1 MKKIS
6 LILLAVL
13 SLTACKRDSS
23 VVYLNGDDDDI
34 IIRVDDGMKV
44 NLTVNWS
51 DLATAP
57 DGMTVYL
64 YPTGND
70 TVDSTVRSWHFDNV
84 QSASVTVPEQD
95 YSVICF
101 NQSENELAGYVFD
114 FRDYATATVT
124 AKDLS
129 NLAPLAIAS
138 MSSLQSTR
146 ALNLMGVLKPVN
158 VVKTMSLKIHVAGF
172 NERVEVKGT
181 LSNMPAGVTMC
192 DRKPLPKPVDLTLPT
207 KDWTVKATSDDE
219 IDLDITFNSFGIFM
233 DDETRAAG
241 SGDDD
246 FVAETRVALDDSD
259 LRNILHLE
267 ITAEDGTV
275 TKLDYDVTQELI
287 RQYRI
292 AIESEATSS
301 NSTPQF
307 DNQFFFSYHAADTT
321 ATLVSGVAMGKVEIP
336 EYVQHDG
343 LSYKVTEIGAQAFRG
358 CTYMTSV
365 SIPES
370 VTRIRSYAFAE
381 CAGLSSLSLP
391 QSLRFIGV
399 RAFDQCRT
407 LTEVTIPE
415 QVDSLGGYA
424 FGNCQMLTKVNYN
437 ARHCNYD
444 YDESAFT
451 HISEGDTGLGVT
463 TLNIGNQ
470 VEHIP
475 AWVFSELS
483 NLKTMTIPNSVT
495 SIGSSAFSRCTGL
508 TSVTIPSS
516 VTSIGSSAFSRC
528 TGLTSITIPSSVTSI
543 GDGAFYDV
551 ANVVYNGSAEG
562 APWGA
567 FIINGIV
574 EDGIVFDAEKTQ
586 LIKYC
591 GNGGDVTIPA
601 TVTSIGESAFS
612 RCTGLTSVTIPSSVT
627 SIGDDAF
634 DGCTGLTS
642 VTIPSS
648 VTSIGDYAFSGC
660 TGLTSVTIPSSVTS
674 IGDYAF
680 QYCSGLTS
688 VTIPSSVTSIG
699 RSAFNDCTGLTSV
712 TIPSSVTSID
722 NYAFYG
728 CTGLTSVTIPSSV
741 TSIGY
746 NAFYD
751 VANVVYNGSADGAPW
766 GANKIISGVVDGD
779 FILADEEKTKLTKYI
794 GKGGNVTIPAT
805 VTSIGD
811 NAFRGCTGLTS
822 VTIPSSVT
830 SIGRSAFNDCTGL
843 TSVTIPSSVT
853 SIGDFAFDGC
863 TGLTSVTIPDGVTSI
878 GNFAFSGCTG
888 LTSVTIPDGVT
899 SIGKCAFYGCT
910 GLTSVTI
917 PDGVTSIGDGA
928 FYGCTGLTSVTIP
941 SSVTSIGYR
950 AFYGCTGLTSVT
962 IPSSVT
968 SIDDDAFYGIDII
981 YYNGSAS
988 GEPWGANK
996 IVRQ

>member
-6 LILLAVL
+6 LILLAAL

-51 DLATAP
+51 DLASAP

-158 VVKTMSLKIHVAGF
+158 VVKTMSLKIHVAGV

-219 IDLDITFNSFGIFM
+219 IDLDITFNSFGIFL

-241 SGDDD
+241 NGDDD
-246 FVAETRVALDDSD
+246 YVAETRVALDDSD

-321 ATLVSGVAMGKVEIP
+321 ATLVSGVGMGKVEIP

-391 QSLRFIGV
+391 QSLKLIGV
-399 RAFDQCRT
+399 RAFEQCRT

-424 FGNCQMLTKVNYN
+424 FYYCQMLTKVNYN
-437 ARHCNYD
+437 ARHCICYGGD
-444 YDESAFT
+444 YGSVFT
-451 HISEGDTGLGVT
+451 HSSEGDTGLGVT

-475 AWVFSELS
+475 ASVFSGLS
-483 NLKTMTIPNSVT
+483 NLKTVTIPNSVT
-495 SIGSSAFSRCTGL
+495 SIGNNAFYECTGLTSIVIPSSVTSIGNNAFRYCSGLTSITIPSSVTSIGSRAFSGCTGL

-516 VTSIGSSAFSRC
+516 VTSIG
-528 TGLTSITIPSSVTSI
+528 
-543 GDGAFYDV
+543 DDAFYDV

-567 FIINGIV
+567 SFINGIVEDDFILADEEKTKLTKYIGKGGDVTIPATVTSIGESAFYMCSGLTSVTIPDGVTSIGNGAFQYCYGLTSVTIPSSVTSISSSAFEYCSGLTSVTIPSSVTSIGKYAFGQCTGLTSVTIPSSVTSIGEGAFYGCTGLTSVTIPSSVTSIGYFAFNDVANVVYNGSAEGAPWGASFINGIV

-601 TVTSIGESAFS
+601 TVTSIGEK
-612 RCTGLTSVTIPSSVT
+612 
-627 SIGDDAF
+627 
-634 DGCTGLTS
+634 
-642 VTIPSS
+642 
-648 VTSIGDYAFSGC
+648 
-660 TGLTSVTIPSSVTS
+660 
-674 IGDYAF
+674 
-680 QYCSGLTS
+680 
-688 VTIPSSVTSIG
+688 
-699 RSAFNDCTGLTSV
+699 AFN
-712 TIPSSVTSID
+712 
-722 NYAFYG
+722 N
-728 CTGLTSVTIPSSV
+728 
-741 TSIGY
+741 
-746 NAFYD
+746 
-751 VANVVYNGSADGAPW
+751 
-766 GANKIISGVVDGD
+766 
-779 FILADEEKTKLTKYI
+779 
-794 GKGGNVTIPAT
+794 
-805 VTSIGD
+805 
-811 NAFRGCTGLTS
+811 
-822 VTIPSSVT
+822 
-830 SIGRSAFNDCTGL
+830 
-843 TSVTIPSSVT
+843 
-853 SIGDFAFDGC
+853 
-863 TGLTSVTIPDGVTSI
+863 
-878 GNFAFSGCTG
+878 
-888 LTSVTIPDGVT
+888 
-899 SIGKCAFYGCT
+899 CT

-917 PDGVTSIGDGA
+917 PDGVTSIGDYA
-928 FYGCTGLTSVTIP
+928 FRGCSGLTSITIPSSVTSIGSSAFQGCSGLTSVTIP
-941 SSVTSIGYR
+941 SSVISIDYR

-962 IPSSVT
+962 IPSSVKY
-968 SIDDDAFYGIDII
+968 IGDDAFYGIDII

-988 GEPWGANK
+988 SGEPWGANK